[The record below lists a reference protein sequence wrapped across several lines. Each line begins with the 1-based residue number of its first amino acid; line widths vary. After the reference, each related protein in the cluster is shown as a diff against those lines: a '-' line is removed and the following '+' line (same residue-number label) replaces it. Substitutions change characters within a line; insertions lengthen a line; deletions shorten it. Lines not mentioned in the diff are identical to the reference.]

1 MHSNF
6 YLQTTPTDQRNGS
19 PLSKTFTNWSGLVQ
33 STPQDILEIST
44 IQDAQKAVSIA
55 QKIKAPITTIGSAH
69 SHSRLIQNNTG
80 IIIRTDQVQGK
91 ITINASDKLATV
103 PSGMKLKEAA
113 KLLWDKGYAFS
124 NQGDVD
130 VQSIA
135 GLIGT
140 GVHGTGI
147 THPSISTHVH
157 DATIITSTG
166 DIIKASENKAVL
178 EATRLNLG
186 AIGLIMDVTFAVV
199 PIFFLHEQTWKQST
213 ESLIEEVDT
222 LAKDNDHFE
231 FFWNPSNDATY
242 VKTLNPHKGPAT
254 TRNNSTQSYVDYSH
268 EVFPSDR
275 NDKHTEMEYS
285 IPYQDGIACFKKI
298 RNLIL
303 SKKHEVFW
311 PVEYRTVAADSGW
324 ISPSKDRL
332 TVTISIHQGLDQP
345 HEPFFRE
352 AEDIFRSYD
361 GRPHWGKCNYLTY
374 SDFAS
379 MYDEGWDSFWKIQRD
394 LDPEGLFLNS
404 YLQSLCDRNR

>member
-1 MHSNF
+1 M
-6 YLQTTPTDQRNGS
+6 
-19 PLSKTFTNWSGLVQ
+19 V
-33 STPQDILEIST
+33 
-44 IQDAQKAVSIA
+44 
-55 QKIKAPITTIGSAH
+55 
-69 SHSRLIQNNTG
+69 
-80 IIIRTDQVQGK
+80 
-91 ITINASDKLATV
+91 TV
-103 PSGMKLKEAA
+103 RRSF
-113 KLLWDKGYAFS
+113 D
-124 NQGDVD
+124 
-130 VQSIA
+130 
-135 GLIGT
+135 GLI
-140 GVHGTGI
+140 I
-147 THPSISTHVH
+147 
-157 DATIITSTG
+157 
-166 DIIKASENKAVL
+166 
-178 EATRLNLG
+178 
-186 AIGLIMDVTFAVV
+186 DVTFAVV

-213 ESLIEEVDT
+213 ESLIEEVDA

-394 LDPEGLFLNS
+394 LDPEGLFLVVAGP
-404 YLQSLCDRNR
+404 LCGLSVLT

>member
-1 MHSNF
+1 M
-6 YLQTTPTDQRNGS
+6 
-19 PLSKTFTNWSGLVQ
+19 Q

-55 QKIKAPITTIGSAH
+55 NKNKTPITTVGSTH

-80 IIIRTDQVQGK
+80 IIIRTDQLKGK
-91 ITINASDKLATV
+91 ITINTSDKIATL

-147 THPSISTHVH
+147 THPSISTHVK

-199 PIFFLHEQTWKQST
+199 PIFFLHEQTWKQGT
-213 ESLIEEVDT
+213 EALIEEVDT
-222 LAKDNDHFE
+222 LARDNDHFE
-231 FFWNPSNDATY
+231 FFWNPLNDATY

-254 TRNNSTQSYVDYSH
+254 TRNNSTQSYVNYSH

-298 RNLIL
+298 RDLIR

-311 PVEYRTVAADSGW
+311 PVEYRTVEADSGW
-324 ISPSKDRL
+324 ISPSKNRL

-352 AEDIFRSYD
+352 AEDIFRKLRWASSL
-361 GRPHWGKCNYLTY
+361 GK
-374 SDFAS
+374 
-379 MYDEGWDSFWKIQRD
+379 M
-394 LDPEGLFLNS
+394 
-404 YLQSLCDRNR
+404 

>member
-1 MHSNF
+1 M
-6 YLQTTPTDQRNGS
+6 
-19 PLSKTFTNWSGLVQ
+19 SKTFANWSGLVQ
-33 STPQDILEIST
+33 STPQDIIHIRT

-55 QKIKAPITTIGSAH
+55 NKIKAPITTIGSSH

-80 IIIRTDQVQGK
+80 IIILTDQVKGT
-91 ITINASDKLATV
+91 ITINESDKTATV

-113 KLLWDKGYAFS
+113 KSLWDKGYAFS

-147 THPSISTHVH
+147 THPSISTHVQ
-157 DATIITSTG
+157 DATIITSSS
-166 DIIKASENKAVL
+166 DIVKASESNELL

-186 AIGLIMDVTFAVV
+186 AIGLIMDVTFSVV
-199 PIFFLHEQTWKQST
+199 PIFFLHEQTWKQNT
-213 ESLIEEVDT
+213 ESLIDEVDI
-222 LAKDNDHFE
+222 LAKENDHFE
-231 FFWNPSNDATY
+231 FFWNPLNDTTY
-242 VKTLNPHKGPAT
+242 IKTLNPHNGPAT
-254 TRNNSTQSYVDYSH
+254 SRKKRTQNYVDYSH
-268 EVFPSDR
+268 QVFPSDR

-285 IPYQDGIACFKKI
+285 IPYQDGVACFKEI

-324 ISPSKDRL
+324 ISPSKNRL

-352 AEDIFRSYD
+352 AEGIFRTYD

-379 MYDEGWDSFWKIQRD
+379 MYKEGWTAFWKIQRD

-404 YLQSLCDRNR
+404 YLQSLKKSE

>member
-1 MHSNF
+1 M
-6 YLQTTPTDQRNGS
+6 
-19 PLSKTFTNWSGLVQ
+19 Q

-55 QKIKAPITTIGSAH
+55 NKSKTRITTVGSTH
-69 SHSRLIQNNTG
+69 SHSRLIQNNIG
-80 IIIRTDQVQGK
+80 IIIRTDQLKGK
-91 ITINASDKLATV
+91 ITINTSDKIATL

-147 THPSISTHVH
+147 THPSISTHVQ

-213 ESLIEEVDT
+213 ESLIEEVDA

-298 RNLIL
+298 RNLIR

-404 YLQSLCDRNR
+404 YLQSLCDQNR

>member
-1 MHSNF
+1 MTKLF
-6 YLQTTPTDQRNGS
+6 A
-19 PLSKTFTNWSGLVQ
+19 NWSGLVQ
-33 STPQDILEIST
+33 STPQDIIHIRT

-55 QKIKAPITTIGSAH
+55 NKIKAPITTIGSSH

-80 IIIRTDQVQGK
+80 IIIRTDQVKGT
-91 ITINASDKLATV
+91 ITINESDKTATV

-113 KLLWDKGYAFS
+113 KSLWDKGYAFS

-147 THPSISTHVH
+147 THPSISTHVQ
-157 DATIITSTG
+157 DATIITSTS
-166 DIIKASENKAVL
+166 DIVKASESNELL

-186 AIGLIMDVTFAVV
+186 AIGLIMDVTFSVV
-199 PIFFLHEQTWKQST
+199 PIFFLHEQTWKQNT

-222 LAKDNDHFE
+222 LAKENDHFE
-231 FFWNPSNDATY
+231 FFWNPLNDTTY
-242 VKTLNPHKGPAT
+242 IKTLNPHNGPAT
-254 TRNNSTQSYVDYSH
+254 SRNNSTKNYVDYSH
-268 EVFPSDR
+268 QVFPSDR

-285 IPYQDGIACFKKI
+285 IPYQDGVACFKEI

-303 SKKHEVFW
+303 SRKHEVFW
-311 PVEYRTVAADSGW
+311 PVEYRTVAADTGW
-324 ISPSKDRL
+324 ISPSKNRL
-332 TVTISIHQGLDQP
+332 TVTISIHQGLDQA
-345 HEPFFRE
+345 HEPFFRA
-352 AEDIFRSYD
+352 AEGIFRTYD
-361 GRPHWGKCNYLTY
+361 GRPHWGKCNYLTH

-379 MYDEGWDSFWKIQRD
+379 MYKEGWTAFWKIQRN

-404 YLQSLCDRNR
+404 YLQSLQNSE